1 MCLNIAI
8 HQDKQSAMD
17 SCKLNGAEIDNH
29 IIRVDAAGLG
39 KSKPGD
45 SQTSQQHD
53 QSRAVFLGNVKFNEQ
68 EDNIRKHFEKC
79 GYILDVR
86 LVRDTSTGI
95 GKGFGYVNF
104 DSGDS
109 VEKVSFQKQSAI
121 FIAMKLLGSSKR
133 KST

>member
-1 MCLNIAI
+1 
-8 HQDKQSAMD
+8 MD

-39 KSKPGD
+39 KSKQGD

-121 FIAMKLLGSSKR
+121 FITMRGNLAKWRLIVLIEFKIITYR
-133 KST
+133 P